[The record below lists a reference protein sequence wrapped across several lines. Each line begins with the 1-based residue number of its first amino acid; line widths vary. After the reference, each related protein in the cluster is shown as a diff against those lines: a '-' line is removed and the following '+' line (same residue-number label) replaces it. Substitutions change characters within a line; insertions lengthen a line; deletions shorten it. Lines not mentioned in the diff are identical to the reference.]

1 MDENTP
7 PPAGDTPPPPPGP
20 AAPRG
25 DDGPR
30 VSASD
35 VRDVARLRRSTT
47 DRHVAGVAG
56 GLARHLD
63 VDPILIRVG
72 FVVLTIFG
80 GTGLFLYGALWI
92 LLPDDNEGD
101 RAMIDL
107 DPRNRS
113 LAVLVVGALAAV
125 GFLGDVLGFR
135 GDHDGFFF
143 PAIPLL
149 VVGAIAFVVL
159 RKREWRRA
167 QRLAGGQPARQP
179 WEATYAAGPKA
190 AFEADVHAN
199 PEKYKD
205 INAWK
210 MQGDGSSGYRWVRDP
225 RKKGPL
231 LFWIALPLIAVAL
244 GVLGVVDLG
253 GAHVIPAAYPALALT
268 IVAALLVLGAFWGR
282 AGGLILLGVL
292 LVPIT
297 TVTTV
302 ADHIDGKDVRF
313 APLSTSQ
320 IPADG
325 YTSDVGKLVVDLTRL
340 EDPQALDEKVVV
352 SHINVGELEVIVPD
366 DVTVEAEAQ
375 VDGPGGIDLLG
386 HAGGGIDISNSV
398 TQAAGPDAP
407 TWHIVATADIGHI
420 IVRSK

>member
-20 AAPRG
+20 DTPRG

-92 LLPDDNEGD
+92 LLPDDHEGD
-101 RAMIDL
+101 RAMVDL

-159 RKREWRRA
+159 RKREWRRT
-167 QRLAGGQPARQP
+167 QRLADGDAGRPP
-179 WEATYAAGPKA
+179 WEATYAAGPATALA
-190 AFEADVHAN
+190 ADAQAN
-199 PEKYKD
+199 PEKYRD
-205 INAWK
+205 VNAWK
-210 MQGDGSSGYRWVRDP
+210 ISGDPHSGYRWRRDP

-231 LFWIALPLIAVAL
+231 LFWIALPLIALAL
-244 GVLGVVDLG
+244 GILGTVDLAG
-253 GAHVIPAAYPALALT
+253 THVIPAAYPALALAV
-268 IVAALLVLGAFWGR
+268 VAALLVLGSFWGR
-282 AGGLILLGVL
+282 AGGLILLGL
-292 LVPIT
+292 LLLPVT

-302 ADHIDGKDVRF
+302 AGHIDGKDVRF
-313 APLSTSQ
+313 TPLSTSQ

-325 YTSDVGKLVVDLTRL
+325 YTSDVGKMVVDLTRL

-352 SHINVGELEVIVPD
+352 SHIDVGELTVILPA

-375 VDGPGGIDLLG
+375 IDGPGGIDLLG

-407 TWHIVATADIGHI
+407 TWHVVATADIGHV